1 MNIDACF
8 FVLHLSPHVF
18 DLMTEYLRPDQ
29 FLIDDRSDQGFSHL
43 SWNCGELREIISV
56 RGRRDGGRRTG
67 EVLDSPDNL
76 SVKVRKL

>member
-1 MNIDACF
+1 MPVFLFCTF
-8 FVLHLSPHVF
+8 FLTFLT
-18 DLMTEYLRPDQ
+18 LLTEYLRPDQ

-56 RGRRDGGRRTG
+56 RGRRDGGGRTG

-76 SVKVRKL
+76 SVKVRKV